1 MSVRTAKPADAAAI
15 LELAD
20 AFYRE
25 DGFNT
30 GRERLEEHLLHLL
43 SSNDARVAVVDEKG
57 VIVAF
62 AISTSSYGLEN
73 GRIAELEDLYV
84 VPEQRR
90 RGLAQALIHDSARWA
105 RNIGAANLEIVIAPN
120 GHDVHHLYRYYQARG
135 FEDAG
140 RRILAMP
147 L

>member
-1 MSVRTAKPADAAAI
+1 MSVRTARPADAAAI

-25 DGFNT
+25 DGFTT
-30 GRERLEEHLLHLL
+30 GRERLEEHLRHLL
-43 SSNDARVAVVDEKG
+43 SSNDARVAVVEEMG

-73 GRIAELEDLYV
+73 GSIAELEDLYV

-105 RNIGAANLEIVIAPN
+105 RNIGAAHLEIVIAPN
-120 GHDVHHLYRYYQARG
+120 GHDVKHLYRYYQARG
-135 FEDAG
+135 FNDDG

>member
-1 MSVRTAKPADAAAI
+1 MSVRTARPDDAAGI

-25 DGFNT
+25 EGFRT
-30 GRERLEEHLLHLL
+30 GRERLAEHLRHLL
-43 SSNDARVAVVDEKG
+43 TSDDARVAVVDERG
-57 VIVAF
+57 AVVAF
-62 AISTSSYGLEN
+62 AVSTSSYGLEN
-73 GRIAELEDLYV
+73 GRVAELEDLYV

-105 RNIGAANLEIVIAPN
+105 RNIGAGHLEIVIAPN
-120 GHDVHHLYRYYQARG
+120 GRDVKHLYRYYLARG
-135 FEDAG
+135 FEDDG

>member
-1 MSVRTAKPADAAAI
+1 MSVRTARPADATAI

-25 DGFNT
+25 DGFRT
-30 GRERLEEHLLHLL
+30 GRERLEEHLRHLMT
-43 SSNDARVAVVDEKG
+43 SDDARVAVVDERG
-57 VIVAF
+57 GIVAF

-105 RNIGAANLEIVIAPN
+105 RTIGAAHLEIVIAPN
-120 GHDVHHLYRYYQARG
+120 GHDVRHLYRYYQARG
-135 FEDAG
+135 FEDEG